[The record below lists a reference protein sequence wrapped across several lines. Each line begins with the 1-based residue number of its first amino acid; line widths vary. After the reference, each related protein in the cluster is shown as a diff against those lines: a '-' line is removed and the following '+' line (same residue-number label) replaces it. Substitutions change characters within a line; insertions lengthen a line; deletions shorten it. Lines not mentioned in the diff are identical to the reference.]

1 VPFLS
6 LERRNMGHQQA
17 GNWCRGSPRG
27 VTEARSVQV
36 LEGFVTLRTPQEARS
51 PERISFEKV
60 K

>member
-1 VPFLS
+1 
-6 LERRNMGHQQA
+6 MGHQQA